1 MIPTAVPAM
10 SAEIVRSVAA
20 AVELP
25 TVTVRVAA
33 PRFRRPETE
42 APRGLPVEV
51 YVTPP
56 PRVRVPAP
64 VVTRAWLVPV
74 PDVPP
79 SVREPMVSE
88 KPLRSRVAVPA
99 PLARVMAPVPIWSAA
114 RRRTVAPPVTASVE
128 ALARARAPPVLAR
141 ARVPPATVVA
151 PA

>member
-88 KPLRSRVAVPA
+88 KPLRSRFAVP
-99 PLARVMAPVPIWSAA
+99 
-114 RRRTVAPPVTASVE
+114 ASVE